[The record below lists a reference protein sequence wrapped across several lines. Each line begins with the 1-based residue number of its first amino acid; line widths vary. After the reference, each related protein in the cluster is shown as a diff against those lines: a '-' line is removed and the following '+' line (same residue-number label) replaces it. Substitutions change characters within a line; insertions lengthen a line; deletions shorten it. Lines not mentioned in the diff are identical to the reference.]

1 MDLRVKHE
9 RGFAL
14 TWAWQAKKREIWK
27 KNKPTPEQKRKEN
40 EEWEAYE
47 AAILPIAKEAF
58 KQFPD
63 DIPVNLRSDDERMCK
78 FHCFAIFPASSM
90 VHHKYGKKK
99 DACPRCGA
107 VEEYMDVGK
116 VDESDMLFIADRGY
130 TFDQLRRWGYLGIP
144 IPKDATAAWEKRNRK
159 TLQAKRRTRL
169 IEDFIMG
176 RVEEDKLTTSM
187 IREINELQ
195 VDQ

>member
-9 RGFAL
+9 RGPAL

-130 TFDQLRRWGYLGIP
+130 TFD
-144 IPKDATAAWEKRNRK
+144 
-159 TLQAKRRTRL
+159 
-169 IEDFIMG
+169 
-176 RVEEDKLTTSM
+176 
-187 IREINELQ
+187 
-195 VDQ
+195 